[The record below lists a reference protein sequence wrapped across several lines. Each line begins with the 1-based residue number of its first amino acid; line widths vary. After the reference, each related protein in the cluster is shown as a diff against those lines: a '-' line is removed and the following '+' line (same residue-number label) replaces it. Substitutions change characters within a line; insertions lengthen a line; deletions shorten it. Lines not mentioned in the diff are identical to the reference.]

1 MTDRITILYGSETGN
16 AEEYA
21 KYLKQRLRSY
31 NLKAKLS
38 TLDGFPLKQLITDT
52 DYLIIICSTTGQGE
66 LPRNAKSFMKFILK
80 KKLPHDLFQ
89 HLHFTTFGLGDSSY
103 VKYNYAIKKIHARM
117 TQLGCQELSPR
128 CEADEMSPEGVD
140 GFYLEWETQLIA
152 ALSQKISVV
161 KQIDDQVVP
170 IPEFKVI
177 MGKSKEDE
185 AKAFVEANTKAL
197 SDNSILPKIY
207 NNLRHGTV
215 FANERITAKDHFQ
228 DVRHIKI
235 KSKDLDY
242 KVGDT
247 ISLYPCNF
255 DEDVQA
261 LLELQ
266 PQWLAIADKQLRVKN
281 LIDQEIHITLRSLI
295 KYHLDIM
302 SIPRRSFFSML
313 WRFCDNSTEDGQR
326 EQDKL
331 REFGAFD
338 DPEELYNYANRPRRL
353 ILETITEFSNLN
365 IPVSYILDLIPL
377 IKPRMFSI
385 ASRPN
390 ADEVELVVA
399 IVEYKTILRRTRK
412 GLCTRW
418 LKSLE
423 PGDEIVFSFDK
434 SPFVIDKDNPIIMV
448 APGTGVAPMKSLID
462 NLLYQ
467 NSTREMFLFFGCRFE
482 ERDHLIKNFW
492 EKVPNLHIMNC
503 FSRDTES
510 KYKYVQDALIDQ
522 ASLVGDLVC
531 NQNAKIFVC
540 GSSGKMPREVK
551 LTFVEIIKRFLKV
564 DDTQA
569 QLFVNALEDTG
580 RYKEDAW

>member
-89 HLHFTTFGLGDSSY
+89 HLYFTTFGLGDSSY

-152 ALSQKISVV
+152 ALSQKISIV

-197 SDNSILPKIY
+197 SDNSLLPKIY

-266 PQWLAIADKQLRVKN
+266 PQWLAIADKQLRIKN

-313 WRFCDNSTEDGQR
+313 WHFCDNGTEDGQR

-434 SPFVIDKDNPIIMV
+434 SPFVIDNDSPIIMV

-467 NSTREMFLFFGCRFE
+467 NSTQEMFLFFGCRFE

-503 FSRDTES
+503 FSRDAES

-564 DDTQA
+564 DDAQA